1 MAMVYKVINSEKDSQ
16 RAELI
21 LNFIKLAFAKI
32 QIGRVAIFKITI
44 NINYE

>member
-21 LNFIKLAFAKI
+21 LNFIKLAKI
-32 QIGRVAIFKITI
+32 QIGCVAIFTQDHD
-44 NINYE
+44 